1 MNLQKTGRMIGGL
14 ILLQFFVGILNM
26 QVLTAPLF
34 QDGGYLIHAG
44 PNEVRL
50 GWSVLLALVG
60 GLLTIGI
67 ASLAYPVLR
76 ACSETTGLLYVLL
89 CAVGATL
96 TGVEQVGILSMRD
109 FSSSYLAADPA
120 SQSVLETMSVA
131 GSALRNGVHYVGLL
145 IFGVTIGVWYLC
157 LLHFALLPRVI
168 PVLGLAAVCLQLY
181 SISQPVLGG
190 EVSFPLLA
198 PMGLTMLLQGGW
210 LLAFGF
216 RRAPVQA
223 SPSD

>member
-1 MNLQKTGRMIGGL
+1 MTFRATGRVIGGL
-14 ILLQFFVGILNM
+14 FLLQFVVGVLNM

-34 QDGGYLIHAG
+34 EQGGYLINAG
-44 PNEVRL
+44 AHEFRL
-50 GWSVLLALVG
+50 GVSVLLALAAGV
-60 GLLTIGI
+60 LTLAI

-76 ACSETTGLLYVLL
+76 GFSESAALLYALL
-89 CAVGATL
+89 CTVGVAL
-96 TGVEQVGILSMRD
+96 TGIEQVGILSMRE
-109 FSSSYLAADPA
+109 FSEAYLAADPNA
-120 SQSVLETMSVA
+120 QSLMQTLRVA

-145 IFGVTIGVWYLC
+145 TFGVTIGVWYLC
-157 LLHFALLPRVI
+157 LLRFALLPKALPI
-168 PVLGLAAVCLQLY
+168 LGLLAVALQLY

-216 RRAPVQA
+216 REAQYRV
-223 SPSD
+223 